1 MKKSLV
7 SILMGIAIGIP
18 LSLFIVGEQEK
29 QYEEYEQRVE
39 EYRQTEYEVVEI
51 PETTIQPNKGIETGS
66 AEPVPFYDI
75 PLSAEI
81 QAFIVE
87 IGQKHNISPSVI
99 IAIIE
104 RESRYDADVVGDSG
118 RSYGLM
124 QIQPMW
130 HQERMNCLGVTDL
143 LDPIQNITV
152 GVDILVELREQNSEL
167 VWVLMAYNGGTEYAT
182 TNEEKGII
190 SDYAKDILKRI
201 SELEE

>member
-104 RESRYDADVVGDSG
+104 RESRYNADVVGDSG

-130 HQERMNCLGVTDL
+130 HQERMNRLGVTDL